1 MAASNVAAWKPFS
14 SPNLLSDCQG
24 SISGRDSDI
33 ELVVRCKCRPLSAPC
48 TFCLRCLTERV
59 LVLIRTSME
68 SPSSAA
74 MSSDIVTSPR
84 RRALAPLDANTPRV
98 GKEAKPTL
106 VKRISAALHRKTT
119 SSLWDDS
126 EEVVTVEKER
136 TRRSAL
142 EASSMDASEASSM
155 DELRRRL
162 VPSATASEASGAPA
176 TVLET
181 ILQTPAVAEFLRT
194 HSDAALL
201 TGGERVRCSLT
212 NVVMWADIAELK
224 GHWSSKRYRQAA
236 GRSLVGGASRKSR
249 AKTTPVTCAVPS
261 VDSTPAWHLSTGVD
275 PTLPTEPTVEPIT
288 ATSEPQLEP
297 AESTVEATA
306 EPTVESTAE
315 PTVETNDPDPWSLVD
330 EEAVH

>member
-1 MAASNVAAWKPFS
+1 
-14 SPNLLSDCQG
+14 
-24 SISGRDSDI
+24 
-33 ELVVRCKCRPLSAPC
+33 
-48 TFCLRCLTERV
+48 
-59 LVLIRTSME
+59 ME

-74 MSSDIVTSPR
+74 LERSMSSDVVTSPR
-84 RRALAPLDANTPRV
+84 RRALAPLDANTPQV

-136 TRRSAL
+136 TRPS
-142 EASSMDASEASSM
+142 ASEANSIDGSETSSM

-162 VPSATASEASGAPA
+162 VPSATASQASGAPA
-176 TVLET
+176 TALET

-201 TGGERVRCSLT
+201 AGGERVRCSLT

-236 GRSLVGGASRKSR
+236 GSGRILLVGGASRKSR

-261 VDSTPAWHLSTGVD
+261 VDSKPGCHLSTGVD
-275 PTLPTEPTVEPIT
+275 PTLPTEPAVEPIT
-288 ATSEPQLEP
+288 ATSEPPLEPPLEPQLEP
-297 AESTVEATA
+297 AAESTVEATA
-306 EPTVESTAE
+306 EPTVETIDA
-315 PTVETNDPDPWSLVD
+315 DPWSLVD

>member
-1 MAASNVAAWKPFS
+1 
-14 SPNLLSDCQG
+14 
-24 SISGRDSDI
+24 
-33 ELVVRCKCRPLSAPC
+33 
-48 TFCLRCLTERV
+48 
-59 LVLIRTSME
+59 ME
-68 SPSSAA
+68 SPSSAVLDEFIEA
-74 MSSDIVTSPR
+74 ALERSMSSDVATSPR

-126 EEVVTVEKER
+126 EEVLTIEKER
-136 TRRSAL
+136 TRPS
-142 EASSMDASEASSM
+142 ASEASSTDGSEASAM

-176 TVLET
+176 TALET
-181 ILQTPAVAEFLRT
+181 ILQTPAVAEFLRM

-236 GRSLVGGASRKSR
+236 GSGRSLVGGASRKSR

-275 PTLPTEPTVEPIT
+275 PTLQAMHDPNEPIT
-288 ATSEPQLEP
+288 ATSEPPLEPPLEPQLEP
-297 AESTVEATA
+297 AAESMVEPTVELTA
-306 EPTVESTAE
+306 EPTVD
-315 PTVETNDPDPWSLVD
+315 TNDPDPWSTVD
-330 EEAVH
+330 EEVIH